1 MVKKKWL
8 ENGGVAPSNGV
19 DSGSLCDKVRGVLKG
34 ANDSVEV
41 RVSESGME

>member
-8 ENGGVAPSNGV
+8 EKGGVAPSNGV